1 MKIKSFTK
9 TIYKSTF
16 ITSLITNLLTSIL
29 LFIVCINLITNI
41 YKDQYDK
48 SVEYIS
54 EFINTTIDN
63 DEVYFKIS
71 ALEQSP
77 SEKTEAYYAEI
88 KTLINQKSNCDC
100 GVIIFMGDKNA
111 NLSSSLTPEEFNIY
125 SNIGT
130 GRDAKNRILEGE
142 NDLYIFNIRNFNKH
156 IYVQILNLTKCSLL
170 KRLYSKDGFLGFIY
184 NDKKYLFN
192 GVKMLPPNQTLNL
205 KLPTSSKIHSI
216 NLFYSK
222 KEQYSD
228 NLVMLLTIMTFSC
241 FRFLVSILNAKRNVK
256 KITKP
261 LDDLVSNTEKLA
273 AHEVCEKLNRYDYPY
288 NEFKQLAEA
297 FNKVLLSRELS
308 EIKLFRSFEQ
318 MESVVHKRTQELIT
332 TNEQL
337 TIAIRKA
344 EDANAL
350 KSQFLANISHEI
362 RTPLNCIM
370 GFCDIILTENHSETV
385 TVQVKQILHESE
397 TLLHLIN
404 DFLDYSKIDAG
415 KMTLVETELNIR
427 SVINSLMKSGQVQA
441 GDKNLILYSEIDET
455 VPNIIISDE
464 LRLYQIISNIFYNAI
479 KFTPTGSVKI
489 KISTK
494 TTTDKY
500 CNILNIFI
508 IDTGIGIPEDRV
520 DSIFNKFEQVDGS
533 LTRKYRGSGLGLTIC
548 KKIIELMKGIIT
560 VESEENKGSVF
571 HIELPVKSQSQD
583 IVIDSKKQ
591 IKVDN
596 EKHTKGSKILLV
608 EDYPVNQ
615 IVAKKHLEMD
625 NHIVTIAENGQE
637 ALDRCKETKFDLI
650 LMDLQMPIMD
660 GFKSTKYIRG
670 SIGLNS
676 HTPILAM
683 TANAMDTAKQTCL
696 DTGMNGIIT
705 KPIRKKMFLKEV
717 DKWLKISTG

>member
-41 YKDQYDK
+41 YKDQYYK
-48 SVEYIS
+48 SVGYIS

-63 DEVYFKIS
+63 DEIYFKIT
-71 ALEQSP
+71 ALERSP
-77 SEKTEAYYAEI
+77 VEKTEAYYAEI
-88 KTLINQKSNCDC
+88 NTLINQKTSYC
-100 GVIIFMGDKNA
+100 GGISIFMGDKNS
-111 NLSSSLTPEEFNIY
+111 NLSISLPPKDFNIY
-125 SNIGT
+125 TKYGTSGDIKNKIIQENSN
-130 GRDAKNRILEGE
+130 
-142 NDLYIFNIRNFNKH
+142 LYILNVRNFNKH
-156 IYVQILNLTKCSLL
+156 IYIQVFDLAKCSSL
-170 KRLYSKDGFLGFIY
+170 KRLYNRDGFLGFIY
-184 NDKKYLFN
+184 KNEKYLFN
-192 GVKMLPPNQTLNL
+192 GVKMLPPNQTLTL
-205 KLPTSSKIHSI
+205 GLPTSSKIYSF
-216 NLFYSK
+216 NLFYSRQ
-222 KEQYSD
+222 EQYSD
-228 NLVMLLTIMTFSC
+228 NLIMLLTIISFSC
-241 FRFLVSILNAKRNVK
+241 FRFLASILNARRNVK

-261 LDDLVSNTEKLA
+261 LDDLVKNTEKLA
-273 AHEVCEKLNRYDYPY
+273 AHEVCEKLNRFDYPY

-337 TIAIRKA
+337 TIAIKKA

-370 GFCDIILTENHSETV
+370 GFCDIILTEDHSDSV

-415 KMTLVETELNIR
+415 KMTLVETELDIR
-427 SVINSLMKSGQVQA
+427 SLINSLMKSGQVQA
-441 GDKNLILYSEIDET
+441 GDKNLILYSEIDEF
-455 VPNIIISDE
+455 VPNIIMSDE

-489 KISTK
+489 KINTK
-494 TTTDKY
+494 ITNDENL
-500 CNILNIFI
+500 NILNIYI
-508 IDTGIGIPEDRV
+508 IDTGIGIPEGRIN
-520 DSIFNKFEQVDGS
+520 SIFNKFEQVDGS

-560 VESEENKGSVF
+560 VESEENKGSIF
-571 HIELPVKSQSQD
+571 HIEIPIKYQSQE
-583 IVIDSKKQ
+583 IVIDNKTLIQ
-591 IKVDN
+591 DDN
-596 EKHTKGSKILLV
+596 EKHTEGSKILLV

-637 ALDRCKETKFDLI
+637 ALDRCEEIQFDLI

-660 GFKSTKYIRG
+660 GFKATKHIRG

-717 DKWLKISTG
+717 DKWLKISNQ